1 MKEFLDNNKKYM
13 EKPVRK
19 SKKGVANADAE
30 KPVAEKPIVEEA
42 KADGEK
48 PVVKK
53 VKKII

>member
-19 SKKGVANADAE
+19 SKKGVAKAD
-30 KPVAEKPIVEEA
+30 AEKPIVEEA
-42 KADGEK
+42 KVDVKADAEK

-53 VKKII
+53 AKKII

>member
-19 SKKGVANADAE
+19 SKKGVAKAD
-30 KPVAEKPIVEEA
+30 AEKPIVEEA

>member
-19 SKKGVANADAE
+19 SKKVDVKANG
-30 KPVAEKPIVEEA
+30 EKPI
-42 KADGEK
+42 
-48 PVVKK
+48 VKK